1 MNRVKRFVAEEW
13 KTMDKAIL
21 KQLVQAA
28 MEGSEPPLLNKEELS
43 PYLRHLA
50 ARGIIVRTGYFNRD
64 GIQTLEIAVIA
75 HRSPPINVEI
85 DRILSG

>member
-1 MNRVKRFVAEEW
+1 
-13 KTMDKAIL
+13 MDKAIL

-50 ARGIIVRTGYFNRD
+50 ARGIIARTGYFDRD

-85 DRILSG
+85 K